1 VDGDGVHV
9 VSSWAAR
16 SLSSVRLQRGGGS
29 PLNTDRSG
37 LATELRALYP
47 ALADLDESALGA
59 VLDRAQVMS
68 VPAGT
73 AMFGEGSPC
82 RQFPL
87 VLEGS
92 IRVAKASDGRELQLY
107 RVTPGESCV
116 LTGGCLV
123 GGRDYPATGVVER
136 DARLVV
142 LPKPVFDELIAT
154 HAPFRQYVFSL
165 FAERL
170 TDLMALVE
178 AVAFHKLDR
187 RVAAALLGRGKVVAL
202 THQQLADE
210 LGSVREIVTR
220 VLRGFADQGWVQSSR
235 GSIEVLDAAALR
247 RVAEGL

>member
-1 VDGDGVHV
+1 VPADV
-9 VSSWAAR
+9 AA
-16 SLSSVRLQRGGGS
+16 
-29 PLNTDRSG
+29 
-37 LATELRALYP
+37 LAAELRSLYP
-47 ALADLDESALGA
+47 ALDGLDAAALGR
-59 VLDRAQVMS
+59 VLEHAQVLQ
-68 VPAGT
+68 VPTGT
-73 AMFGEGSPC
+73 PMFGEGSPC

-116 LTGGCLV
+116 LTSSCLV
-123 GGRDYPATGVVER
+123 GGRDYPASGVVER

-142 LPKPVFDELIAT
+142 LPKPVFDELLAT

-170 TDLMALVE
+170 TDLMTLVE

-187 RVAAALLGRGKVVAL
+187 RIAAALLGHGKVVAL

-220 VLRGFADQGWVQSSR
+220 VLRGFADQGWVHLSR
-235 GSIEVLDAAALR
+235 GTIEVLDAPALR
-247 RVAEGL
+247 RVAEGG

>member
-1 VDGDGVHV
+1 
-9 VSSWAAR
+9 
-16 SLSSVRLQRGGGS
+16 
-29 PLNTDRSG
+29 LNPETTH
-37 LATELRALYP
+37 LANELRTLYP
-47 ALADLDESALGA
+47 ALADLDDVALAA
-59 VLDRAQVMS
+59 VLQRAQVMR

-73 AMFGEGSPC
+73 SMFGEGSPC

-107 RVTPGESCV
+107 RVMPGESCV

-142 LPKPVFDELIAT
+142 LPKPVFDELLAT

-170 TDLMALVE
+170 TDMMTLVE
-178 AVAFHKLDR
+178 AIAFHKLDR
-187 RVAAALLGRGKVVAL
+187 RLAAALLGRGKVVAL

>member
-1 VDGDGVHV
+1 
-9 VSSWAAR
+9 
-16 SLSSVRLQRGGGS
+16 
-29 PLNTDRSG
+29 LNPAGTQ
-37 LATELRALYP
+37 LATELRTLYP
-47 ALADLDESALGA
+47 ALADLDDAALAA
-59 VLDRAQVMS
+59 VLQRAQVMI

-73 AMFGEGSPC
+73 SMFGEGSPC

-107 RVTPGESCV
+107 RVMPGESCV

-142 LPKPVFDELIAT
+142 LPKPVFDELLAT

-170 TDLMALVE
+170 TDMMALVE
-178 AVAFHKLDR
+178 AIAFHKLDR
-187 RVAAALLGRGKVVAL
+187 RLAAALLGRGKVVAL

-220 VLRGFADQGWVQSSR
+220 VLRGFSDQGWVQSSR

>member
-1 VDGDGVHV
+1 MNPETT
-9 VSSWAAR
+9 
-16 SLSSVRLQRGGGS
+16 Q
-29 PLNTDRSG
+29 
-37 LATELRALYP
+37 LANELRTLYP
-47 ALADLDESALGA
+47 ALADLDDAALAA
-59 VLDRAQVMS
+59 VLQRAQVMR

-73 AMFGEGSPC
+73 SMFGEGSPC

-107 RVTPGESCV
+107 RVMPGESCV

-136 DARLVV
+136 DARLIV
-142 LPKPVFDELIAT
+142 LPKPVFDELLAT

-170 TDLMALVE
+170 TDMMALVE
-178 AVAFHKLDR
+178 AIAFHKLDR
-187 RVAAALLGRGKVVAL
+187 RLAAALLGRGKVVAL

-210 LGSVREIVTR
+210 VGSVREIVTR

>member
-1 VDGDGVHV
+1 LNPDIGKT
-9 VSSWAAR
+9 AR
-16 SLSSVRLQRGGGS
+16 EVR
-29 PLNTDRSG
+29 
-37 LATELRALYP
+37 ELYP
-47 ALADLDESALGA
+47 ALAGLDDATLGS
-59 VLDRAQVMS
+59 VLEHAQVVS

-73 AMFGEGSPC
+73 SLFGEGSPC

-92 IRVAKASDGRELQLY
+92 IRVAKASEGRELQLY

-142 LPKPVFDELIAT
+142 LPKPVFDQLLGS

-187 RVAAALLGRGKVVAL
+187 RLAAALLGRGRVVAL

-220 VLRGFADQGWVQSSR
+220 VLRGFADQGWVQSTR
-235 GSIEVLDAAALR
+235 GAVEVLDAAALR
-247 RVAEGL
+247 RVAEGQ

>member
-1 VDGDGVHV
+1 MAVAFG
-9 VSSWAAR
+9 AAQLIIGAIR
-16 SLSSVRLQRGGGS
+16 SRGRVALSADAD
-29 PLNTDRSG
+29 T
-37 LATELRALYP
+37 LANALRALYP
-47 ALADLDESALGA
+47 ALDGLGA
-59 VLDRAQVMS
+59 AALQRVLERAQVMR

-73 AMFGEGSPC
+73 EMFGEGSPC

-92 IRVAKASDGRELQLY
+92 IRVSKASDGRELQLY

-123 GGRDYPATGVVER
+123 GGRDYPASGLVER

-142 LPKPVFDELIAT
+142 LPKPVFDELLAT

-187 RVAAALLGRGKVVAL
+187 RVAAALLGRGRVVSL

-220 VLRGFADQGWVQSSR
+220 VLRGFADRGWVQSTR
-235 GSIEVLDAAALR
+235 GAIEVLDAAALR
-247 RVAEGL
+247 RVAEGG

>member
-1 VDGDGVHV
+1 
-9 VSSWAAR
+9 
-16 SLSSVRLQRGGGS
+16 LSID
-29 PLNTDRSG
+29 T
-37 LATELRALYP
+37 ATLTGELRALYP
-47 ALADLDESALGA
+47 ALADLDDAALAA
-59 VLDRAQVMS
+59 VLERSSVMS

-73 AMFGEGSPC
+73 SMFGEGSPC

-92 IRVAKASDGRELQLY
+92 IRVAKSSEGRELQLY
-107 RVTPGESCV
+107 RVAPGESCV

-142 LPKPVFDELIAT
+142 LPKPVFDELLAG

-187 RVAAALLGRGKVVAL
+187 RVAAALLGHGKVVAL

-220 VLRGFADQGWVQSSR
+220 VLRGFADQGWLQSSR
-235 GSIEVLDAAALR
+235 GSIEVLDAVALR
-247 RVAEGL
+247 RVAEGQ

>member
-1 VDGDGVHV
+1 LNPDIGKT
-9 VSSWAAR
+9 AR
-16 SLSSVRLQRGGGS
+16 EVR
-29 PLNTDRSG
+29 
-37 LATELRALYP
+37 ELYP
-47 ALADLDESALGA
+47 ALAGLDDAALGS
-59 VLDRAQVMS
+59 VLEHAQV
-68 VPAGT
+68 VHLPAGT
-73 AMFGEGSPC
+73 SLFGEGSPC

-92 IRVAKASDGRELQLY
+92 IRVAKASEGRELQLY

-123 GGRDYPATGVVER
+123 GGRDYPANGVVER

-142 LPKPVFDELIAT
+142 LPKPVFDQLLGS

-170 TDLMALVE
+170 TDLMTLVE

-187 RVAAALLGRGKVVAL
+187 RLAAALLGRGRIVAL

-220 VLRGFADQGWVQSSR
+220 VLRGFADQGWVQSTR
-235 GSIEVLDAAALR
+235 GAIEVLDAVALR
-247 RVAEGL
+247 RVAEGQ

>member
-1 VDGDGVHV
+1 
-9 VSSWAAR
+9 
-16 SLSSVRLQRGGGS
+16 
-29 PLNTDRSG
+29 LNSASTE
-37 LATELRALYP
+37 LTTELRALYP
-47 ALADLDESALGA
+47 ALAGLDDTALNA
-59 VLDRAQVMS
+59 VLERAQVMR

-73 AMFGEGSPC
+73 SMFGEGSPC

-92 IRVAKASDGRELQLY
+92 IRVAKANDGRELQLY

-142 LPKPVFDELIAT
+142 LPKPVFDELLAT

-187 RVAAALLGRGKVVAL
+187 RLATALLGRGKVVAL

-210 LGSVREIVTR
+210 LGSVREIVSR
-220 VLRGFADQGWVQSSR
+220 VLRGFADQGWVQSNR

-247 RVAEGL
+247 RVAEGQ

>member
-1 VDGDGVHV
+1 
-9 VSSWAAR
+9 
-16 SLSSVRLQRGGGS
+16 LS
-29 PLNTDRSG
+29 TDTAG
-37 LATELRALYP
+37 LASELRALYP
-47 ALADLDESALGA
+47 ALADLDAASLA
-59 VLDRAQVMS
+59 VVLARAQVLR

-73 AMFGEGSPC
+73 SLFGEGSPC

-142 LPKPVFDELIAT
+142 LPKLVFDELLAT

-170 TDLMALVE
+170 TEMMALVE
-178 AVAFHKLDR
+178 AIAFHKLDR
-187 RVAAALLGRGKVVAL
+187 RLAAALLGRGRVVAL

-235 GSIEVLDAAALR
+235 GSIEVLDAVALR
-247 RVAEGL
+247 RVAEGLGASVT

>member
-1 VDGDGVHV
+1 MAVTPQVTRNV
-9 VSSWAAR
+9 AR
-16 SLSSVRLQRGGGS
+16 
-29 PLNTDRSG
+29 
-37 LATELRALYP
+37 ELRSLYP
-47 ALADLDESALGA
+47 ALGSLGDEALEA
-59 VLDRAQVMS
+59 VLDRAQLLQ

-73 AMFGEGSPC
+73 PMFGEGSPC

-92 IRVAKASDGRELQLY
+92 IRVAKSSEGRELQLY
-107 RVTPGESCV
+107 RVVAGESCV

-123 GGRDYPATGVVER
+123 GGRDYPATGVVEQ

-142 LPKPVFDELIAT
+142 LPKPVFDELLAT

-170 TDLMALVE
+170 TELMALVE

-187 RVAAALLGRGKVVAL
+187 RLAGALLGHGRLVAI

-210 LGSVREIVTR
+210 VGSVREIVTR
-220 VLRGFADQGWVQSSR
+220 VLRSFADQGLVRLGR
-235 GSIEVLDAAALR
+235 GSVEVLDAGGLR
-247 RVAEGL
+247 RVAEGT

>member
-1 VDGDGVHV
+1 MNPDIGKT
-9 VSSWAAR
+9 AR
-16 SLSSVRLQRGGGS
+16 EVR
-29 PLNTDRSG
+29 
-37 LATELRALYP
+37 ELYP
-47 ALADLDESALGA
+47 ALAGLDDAALGS
-59 VLDRAQVMS
+59 VLEHAQV
-68 VPAGT
+68 VHLPAGT
-73 AMFGEGSPC
+73 SLFGEGSPC

-92 IRVAKASDGRELQLY
+92 IRVAKASEGRELQLY

-123 GGRDYPATGVVER
+123 GGRDYPANGVVER

-142 LPKPVFDELIAT
+142 LPKPVFDQLLGS

-187 RVAAALLGRGKVVAL
+187 RLAAALLGRGRVVAL

-220 VLRGFADQGWVQSSR
+220 VLRGFADQGWVQSTR
-235 GSIEVLDAAALR
+235 GAIEVLDAVALR
-247 RVAEGL
+247 RVAEGQ

>member
-1 VDGDGVHV
+1 MAANVGGIDRMLRIV
-9 VSSWAAR
+9 VGIVLV
-16 SLSSVRLQRGGGS
+16 SL
-29 PLNTDRSG
+29 
-37 LATELRALYP
+37 
-47 ALADLDESALGA
+47 
-59 VLDRAQVMS
+59 
-68 VPAGT
+68 
-73 AMFGEGSPC
+73 F
-82 RQFPL
+82 F

-107 RVTPGESCV
+107 RVMPGESCV

-142 LPKPVFDELIAT
+142 LPKPVFDELLAT

-170 TDLMALVE
+170 TEMM
-178 AVAFHKLDR
+178 
-187 RVAAALLGRGKVVAL
+187 AL

>member
-1 VDGDGVHV
+1 MSTD
-9 VSSWAAR
+9 
-16 SLSSVRLQRGGGS
+16 LSE
-29 PLNTDRSG
+29 
-37 LATELRALYP
+37 LAGELRALYP
-47 ALADLDESALGA
+47 ALAGLDDAALGRL
-59 VLDRAQVMS
+59 LDRAQVVR

-142 LPKPVFDELIAT
+142 LPKPVFDELLAG

-187 RVAAALLGRGKVVAL
+187 RVAAALLERVGVSGRLEVETTHAELAAELGTVREQVSRVLEAFAARGAVELGRGRVFVRRKEALEEVV
-202 THQQLADE
+202 
-210 LGSVREIVTR
+210 
-220 VLRGFADQGWVQSSR
+220 
-235 GSIEVLDAAALR
+235 R
-247 RVAEGL
+247 RD

>member
-1 VDGDGVHV
+1 MNPDIGKT
-9 VSSWAAR
+9 AR
-16 SLSSVRLQRGGGS
+16 EVR
-29 PLNTDRSG
+29 
-37 LATELRALYP
+37 ELYP
-47 ALADLDESALGA
+47 ALAGLDDATLGS
-59 VLDRAQVMS
+59 VLEHAQVVS

-73 AMFGEGSPC
+73 SLFGEGSPC

-92 IRVAKASDGRELQLY
+92 IRVAKASEGRELQLY

-142 LPKPVFDELIAT
+142 LPKPVFDQLLGS

-187 RVAAALLGRGKVVAL
+187 RLAAALLGRGRVVAL

-220 VLRGFADQGWVQSSR
+220 VLRGFADQGWVQSTR
-235 GSIEVLDAAALR
+235 GAIEVLDAAALR
-247 RVAEGL
+247 RVAEGQ

>member
-1 VDGDGVHV
+1 MNPDIGKT
-9 VSSWAAR
+9 AR
-16 SLSSVRLQRGGGS
+16 EVR
-29 PLNTDRSG
+29 
-37 LATELRALYP
+37 ELYP
-47 ALADLDESALGA
+47 ALAGLDDAALGS
-59 VLDRAQVMS
+59 VLEHAQV
-68 VPAGT
+68 VHLPAGT
-73 AMFGEGSPC
+73 SLFGEGSPC

-92 IRVAKASDGRELQLY
+92 IRVAKASEGRELQLY

-123 GGRDYPATGVVER
+123 GGRDYPANGVVER

-142 LPKPVFDELIAT
+142 LPKPVFDQLLGS

-187 RVAAALLGRGKVVAL
+187 RLAAALLGRGRIVAL

-220 VLRGFADQGWVQSSR
+220 VLRGFADQGWVQSTR
-235 GSIEVLDAAALR
+235 GAIEVLDAVALR
-247 RVAEGL
+247 RVAEGQ